1 MDEKCLRDLWPST
14 LDVTIISIGLFT
26 CMAYRQFNNSHRTA
40 RLTRHTA
47 QDCSREQYELSM
59 DNVEPFFFSG
69 GDILMTN
76 FLGTIKSNLQFA
88 IYYLFTNDKTFDI
101 VLQSS
106 SDHERTRQSGQKH
119 LQTTTT
125 TKATLLCG
133 TMRFKLDTRILA
145 KLIVL
150 QCMIASWSLTNPP
163 PIGLC
168 RSLSFREMYSKV
180 IQPRSLSSHLSL
192 LGIM

>member
-1 MDEKCLRDLWPST
+1 MSRSSLLVYSLAWPIAN
-14 LDVTIISIGLFT
+14 LIIHI
-26 CMAYRQFNNSHRTA
+26 A
-40 RLTRHTA
+40 RSGFTRHTA
-47 QDCSREQYELSM
+47 QHCSREQYELSM

-125 TKATLLCG
+125 TKATLLWG

-150 QCMIASWSLTNPP
+150 QCMIAIWSLTNPP